1 MGLGRGRDGNEL
13 REVENTKEEEDDEL
27 RVERCP

>member
-13 REVENTKEEEDDEL
+13 REVEKEEEDDGL

>member
-13 REVENTKEEEDDEL
+13 REVENTKEEEAICFQL
-27 RVERCP
+27 FFRA